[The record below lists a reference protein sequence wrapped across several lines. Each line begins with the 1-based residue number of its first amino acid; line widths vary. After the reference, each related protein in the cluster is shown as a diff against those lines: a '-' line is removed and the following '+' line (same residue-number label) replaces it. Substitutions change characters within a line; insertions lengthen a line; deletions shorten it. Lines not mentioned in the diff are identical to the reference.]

1 MDEKTLLEELKLAVA
16 EGEEDV
22 AIELVKDALAR
33 GMDPLEV
40 LNQGAIKGMEIV
52 GERYNQ
58 GEAFLPELVISG
70 DTMTSVLKLLFSSMS
85 EEEREKNKA
94 GVVVIGQAKGDVHD
108 IGKNI
113 VVALLAVN
121 GFEVHDLGTDVEVKL
136 FAEKTRE
143 VGADIVGVS
152 TLLTTSLPYMMD
164 TVKYFQDTGLR
175 GKVHIIFGGGPV
187 TPEFVKNAGANGW
200 ARSAI
205 DCVAMCKQLMQLKP
219 GPSDSVIC
227 VDARSFTI

>member
-1 MDEKTLLEELKLAVA
+1 MDEKILLEELKLAVA
-16 EGEEDV
+16 EGEEDD
-22 AIELVKDALAR
+22 AIRLVKDALEA
-33 GMDPLEV
+33 GMDPMMV
-40 LNQGAIKGMEIV
+40 LNEGAVKGMDII

-70 DTMTSVLKLLFSSMS
+70 DTMTSVLELLFSGMS
-85 EEEREKNKA
+85 DEERAKNKA
-94 GVVVIGQAKGDVHD
+94 GVVVMGQAKGDVHD

-136 FAEKTRE
+136 FAEKARE
-143 VGADIVGVS
+143 LGADIVGVS
-152 TLLTTSLPYMMD
+152 TLLTTSLPFMMD

-175 GKVHIIFGGGPV
+175 DKVHIIFGGGPV
-187 TPEFVKNAGANGW
+187 TPEFVKKAGANGW

-205 DCVAMCKQLMQLKP
+205 DCVEMCKQLMLRNP
-219 GPSDSVIC
+219 GPSDSVFC
-227 VDARSFTI
+227 VDAGSFSI